1 MGMNKQWNMKVFELH
16 ELKESENNNSEVTE
30 EPKVEEPNP
39 TDNLDQQNGST
50 QTEEPSPTD
59 NPDQQNGSTSTEEPN
74 PTNDPKAIDDNP
86 SLP

>member
-16 ELKESENNNSEVTE
+16 ELEESENNTPEVTE
-30 EPKVEEPNP
+30 EPSSEEPN
-39 TDNLDQQNGST
+39 L
-50 QTEEPSPTD
+50 TD

-74 PTNDPKAIDDNP
+74 PTDDPEAIGDDS

>member
-16 ELKESENNNSEVTE
+16 ELEESENNNSEVTE
-30 EPKVEEPNP
+30 EPN
-39 TDNLDQQNGST
+39 
-50 QTEEPSPTD
+50 PTD

-74 PTNDPKAIDDNP
+74 PTDNPDQQNGSTPTEEPNPTEDPEAIDDDQ